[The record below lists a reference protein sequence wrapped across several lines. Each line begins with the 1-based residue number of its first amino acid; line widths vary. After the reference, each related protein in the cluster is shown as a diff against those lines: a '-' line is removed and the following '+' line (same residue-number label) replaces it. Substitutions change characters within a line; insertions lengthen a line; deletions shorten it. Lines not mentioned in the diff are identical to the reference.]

1 MRFVA
6 VDYKGAARACY
17 LCACLPMCLNGV
29 NSEAMCAAWTSP
41 HVAFSSVLGNIVV
54 WPMLAAMAA
63 TRWQCFGTFDL
74 VLVFR

>member
-6 VDYKGAARACY
+6 VDYKGAARACC

-29 NSEAMCAAWTSP
+29 DSEGMCAAWISP
-41 HVAFSSVLGNIVV
+41 HVAFSFVLGNIIV
-54 WPMLAAMAA
+54 WLMLAAMAA
-63 TRWQCFGTFDL
+63 ARRQCFGAFDL

>member
-6 VDYKGAARACY
+6 VDYEGAARAYY

-29 NSEAMCAAWTSP
+29 NSEAMCAVWTAP
-41 HVAFSSVLGNIVV
+41 HVAFSFVLGNIVV
-54 WPMLAAMAA
+54 CPMLAAMNA
-63 TRWQCFGTFDL
+63 TRRQCFGTFDL